1 MTMTRKQAIE
11 KIEQYLSEI
20 DGFPQENYKIDEFR
34 SDIPCKITIANPKDQ
49 HIAEFEIPGE
59 DKDNNY
65 NPGGVVF
72 IDIVDSFRDIDTFD
86 MHFECDTW
94 EEFAESMISR
104 INWFFTEYAGLM
116 TAAYVMLRDAD
127 LNLEKVEYHGHS
139 SQLVVTGHD
148 GGIIAFSVIQVFDED
163 YRLEVIIN
171 DDHNDSV
178 KMNFYCFID
187 DLDHKIVKMSKDFL
201 AKDVKQESDKA
212 QSIIESALLGYDL
225 NHKSLAHNIT
235 KLLKAN
241 NLLT

>member
-1 MTMTRKQAIE
+1 MITTRKQAIE
-11 KIEQYLSEI
+11 KIEQYLSEV
-20 DGFPQENYKIDEFR
+20 DGFPQENYKIDELR
-34 SDIPCKITIANPKDQ
+34 SDIPCAISIINPSDQ
-49 HIAEFEIPGE
+49 HIAAFVIPGE

-72 IDIVDSFRDIDTFD
+72 IDVMDEFRDINTFD
-86 MHFECDTW
+86 THFECDTW
-94 EEFAESMISR
+94 EEFAESMMSR

-127 LNLEKVEYHGHS
+127 LNLEKVEYHCHS

-148 GGIIAFSVIQVFDED
+148 GGTIAFAVTQVFDED
-163 YRLEVIIN
+163 YKLEVIIN
-171 DDHNDSV
+171 DDHSDSV
-178 KMNFYCFID
+178 RTNFYCYED

-201 AKDVKQESDKA
+201 AKDAKQESDKA

-235 KLLKAN
+235 KLLRAN
-241 NLLT
+241 NLLV